1 MSDVPEEFKIA
12 DEDVDSYVER
22 LKKIQYLEQRIDR
35 YRDFVA
41 SFANEPMEMSFEKL
55 PVQYA
60 DWKRTAQRL
69 LDDHPNR
76 VVLPTVDV

>member
-12 DEDVDSYVER
+12 DEDVDSYMER

-35 YRDFVA
+35 YRDFVV
-41 SFANEPMEMSFEKL
+41 SFASEPMEMSFEKL

-60 DWKRTAQRL
+60 DWKRMAQML
-69 LDDHPNR
+69 LDDQ
-76 VVLPTVDV
+76 LAQSEKKK